1 MARTGRTRR
10 LLIGGIAIVVLA
22 LCGFFLRGVRTPK
35 QDVNEVHVSAGF
47 EYIAA
52 PQNFKWRQFEGI
64 TLDFVVENNIN
75 ANILTRESGEFTNVT
90 GIHVN
95 VRPMDYDSFIER
107 TSIDFISQT
116 SRYELIYVDPYQTL
130 NRFYNALEDLNRF
143 INDPTLPQ
151 IDGWPHDFYQDQVDV
166 ISHFLDRDTVYA
178 IPFDTPTMI
187 LFYRKDIF
195 DKYRAAFQAEHGY
208 DWTPGTRDFTWERYI
223 EVAKWIDANVP
234 DEEVKYGSGFMAQ
247 NHNALYCGF
256 SNVMAAYGADYFY
269 DADVSSLGLEKAVE
283 VGVTSP
289 EFIKSLEIYKRVIQA
304 SAPDSLEWDWV
315 DLAEAFKRGEIAMMP
330 NWDENWAA
338 IENGE
343 LSKVAGKV
351 GYSILPYGDVRSAN
365 IYGGAGIGISK
376 FATEEQ
382 KKAAWL
388 FIVWMASRDIQLV
401 ILNAPEG
408 GNIPPR
414 KSVCEDEEIR
424 KATNALQ
431 MEVVLSA
438 WEEDKVYFRPK
449 TANFVHV
456 ERIIKDTL
464 YDMLRNDLTP
474 EATAYAL
481 AGQIDTLE

>member
-1 MARTGRTRR
+1 
-10 LLIGGIAIVVLA
+10 
-22 LCGFFLRGVRTPK
+22 
-35 QDVNEVHVSAGF
+35 
-47 EYIAA
+47 
-52 PQNFKWRQFEGI
+52 
-64 TLDFVVENNIN
+64 
-75 ANILTRESGEFTNVT
+75 
-90 GIHVN
+90 
-95 VRPMDYDSFIER
+95 
-107 TSIDFISQT
+107 
-116 SRYELIYVDPYQTL
+116 
-130 NRFYNALEDLNRF
+130 
-143 INDPTLPQ
+143 
-151 IDGWPHDFYQDQVDV
+151 
-166 ISHFLDRDTVYA
+166 
-178 IPFDTPTMI
+178 
-187 LFYRKDIF
+187 
-195 DKYRAAFQAEHGY
+195 
-208 DWTPGTRDFTWERYI
+208 
-223 EVAKWIDANVP
+223 
-234 DEEVKYGSGFMAQ
+234 
-247 NHNALYCGF
+247 
-256 SNVMAAYGADYFY
+256 
-269 DADVSSLGLEKAVE
+269 
-283 VGVTSP
+283 
-289 EFIKSLEIYKRVIQA
+289 
-304 SAPDSLEWDWV
+304 
-315 DLAEAFKRGEIAMMP
+315 MMP

-474 EATAYAL
+474 EATAHAL